1 MINKYILKDFITDF
15 EDLIRKEKINN
26 KQIRGRITDIKDDII
41 DVSLYKSSKIAQN
54 TTVEINKIQGI
65 ILKNNNKNLKI
76 KLNNK
81 SSFYKNQEIKINNL
95 QNDIIILKL
104 ENLLTAI
111 KDNKLNQQNIE
122 VLEALLDDYNN
133 RYDDKQCNVKS
144 LNQRQQLALNSSI
157 STRKFHIIKGP
168 PGTGKTHSIVEIIK
182 YLYSNN
188 YRILITTH
196 THIAIDNILE
206 KLGDLP
212 EDKIL
217 RIGNRDKINP
227 KLHHYHIDSKLKK
240 HPSFPIIKDL
250 ELQNK
255 LLREDQSKYE
265 RLSVDDDYVLVKKNN
280 HQSLIRRIISKFYH
294 LDNNE
299 YSLRDIDT
307 KLITSNII
315 EEISKNNDRIDE
327 IKKIITM
334 DVYQHAQIIA
344 STVLS
349 SSSALTKDMEFDY
362 VIMDEASQVPTYLA
376 LIALLKTD
384 KFILI
389 GDDMQLQPITI
400 NHDSILTKSIFN
412 HMIEKYPDDYTF
424 LNIQYRMNPQIS
436 DISSKLYYNNR
447 LKSHEKNVYK
457 KLVLIN
463 DSHLLLDDSPVT
475 LIDTSN
481 VEYYQ
486 INTDGGCINE
496 HEAELVMSIIDA
508 LIINEISCD
517 EIGVITPYKKQKM
530 YIKGLLEDK
539 GLDIECDTI
548 YRFQGREKDVILI
561 SFCKSS
567 RRLLNDFQKKFLS
580 QKNQLNVSITRAR
593 KKLIII
599 ADRSLLD
606 GATNMN
612 TLFDSI
618 SLFDTIFLEDLFT

>member
-1 MINKYILKDFITDF
+1 M
-15 EDLIRKEKINN
+15 
-26 KQIRGRITDIKDDII
+26 
-41 DVSLYKSSKIAQN
+41 
-54 TTVEINKIQGI
+54 
-65 ILKNNNKNLKI
+65 
-76 KLNNK
+76 
-81 SSFYKNQEIKINNL
+81 
-95 QNDIIILKL
+95 
-104 ENLLTAI
+104 
-111 KDNKLNQQNIE
+111 
-122 VLEALLDDYNN
+122 
-133 RYDDKQCNVKS
+133 KS

-157 STRKFHIIKGP
+157 STDKFHIIKGP

-182 YLYSNN
+182 YLYTNN
-188 YRILITTH
+188 YKILITTH

-206 KLGDLP
+206 KLDDLP

-217 RIGNRDKINP
+217 RIGTKDKINP
-227 KLHHYHIDSKLKK
+227 KLYNYHIDSKLKK
-240 HPSFPIIKDL
+240 HPSFSIIKDL
-250 ELQNK
+250 QMRNK
-255 LLREDQSKYE
+255 VLESSQKKYE
-265 RLSVDDDYVLVKKNN
+265 GLVDDGEYVLVKKNN
-280 HQSLIRRIISKFYH
+280 HQSLIRRIISKFYN

-299 YSLRDIDT
+299 YGLQEIDG

-315 EEISKNNDRIDE
+315 EEISNNNDRIDE
-327 IKKIITM
+327 IKKIITK
-334 DVYQHAQIIA
+334 DVYQQAQIVA

-400 NHDSILTKSIFN
+400 NHDSMLTKSIFN
-412 HMIEKYPDDYTF
+412 HMIEKYPHDYTF

-436 DISSKLYYNNR
+436 DISSKLYYDNR
-447 LKSHEKNVYK
+447 LKSHENNIHK
-457 KLVLIN
+457 KLKLKSDN
-463 DSHLLLDDSPVT
+463 HLLLDDSPVT

-486 INTDGGCINE
+486 LNTDGGCINE

-508 LIINEISCD
+508 LLSNDISCD

-530 YIKGLLEDK
+530 YIKGLLDDK
-539 GLDIECDTI
+539 KLDIECDTI

-561 SFCKSS
+561 SFCKST
-567 RRLLNDFQKKFLS
+567 RRQLNNFQKKFLS

-599 ADRSLLD
+599 ADKSLLD
-606 GATNMN
+606 GAVN
-612 TLFDSI
+612 TYDLFDSI
-618 SLFDTIFLEDLFT
+618 SVFDTIFLEDLFT

>member
-1 MINKYILKDFITDF
+1 MINKDILNNFIGDF
-15 EDLIRKEKINN
+15 EELIKKEKINN
-26 KQIRGRITDIKDDII
+26 KQIHGRITDIKDDMLY
-41 DVSLYKSSKIAQN
+41 VSLYKPSNIAQN
-54 TTVEINKIQGI
+54 TTVEINKLQGNIQA
-65 ILKNNNKNLKI
+65 NNNKNLKI
-76 KLNNK
+76 QLNRK

-111 KDNKLNQQNIE
+111 KDNKLNQQNTE
-122 VLEALLDDYNN
+122 VLKALLDNYNN
-133 RYDDKQCNVKS
+133 TYDDRESNVKS
-144 LNQRQQLALNSSI
+144 LNTNQQLALNNSI
-157 STRKFHIIKGP
+157 STDKFHIIKGP

-182 YLYSNN
+182 YLYMNN

-206 KLGDLP
+206 KLDDLP
-212 EDKIL
+212 EEKIL
-217 RIGNRDKINP
+217 RIGSKDKINP
-227 KLHHYHIDSKLKK
+227 KLYHYHIDSKLKK
-240 HPSFPIIKDL
+240 HPSYQIIKDL
-250 ELQNK
+250 ELRNK
-255 LLREDQSKYE
+255 LLKENQKKYE
-265 RLSVDDDYVLVKKNN
+265 RLADDDGYVLFRKDN
-280 HQSLIRRIISKFYH
+280 HKSLIRRIISKFYNI
-294 LDNNE
+294 DNNQ
-299 YSLRDIDT
+299 YRLQDIDA

-315 EEISKNNDRIDE
+315 EEISNNNDRIDE
-327 IKKIITM
+327 LKQIITRY
-334 DVYQHAQIIA
+334 VYQQAQIIA

-400 NHDSILTKSIFN
+400 SYDSFLTKSIFN
-412 HMIEKYPDDYTF
+412 HMIDKYPNDYTF
-424 LNIQYRMNPQIS
+424 LNIQYRMNPKIS
-436 DISSKLYYNNR
+436 DISSKLYYDNR
-447 LKSHEKNVYK
+447 LKSHESNNHK
-457 KLVLIN
+457 KLELKYDN
-463 DSHLLLDDSPVT
+463 HLLLDDSPIT

-486 INTDGGCINE
+486 LNTDGGCINE
-496 HEAELVMSIIDA
+496 HEAQLIMSIIDA
-508 LIINEISCD
+508 LVSNDITCD
-517 EIGVITPYKKQKM
+517 EIGIITPYKKQKN
-530 YIKGLLEDK
+530 YIIGLLENK

-567 RRLLNDFQKKFLS
+567 RRLLNNFQKKFLS

-599 ADRSLLD
+599 ADKSLLD
-606 GATNMN
+606 GATNTYN
-612 TLFDSI
+612 LFDLI
-618 SLFDTIFLEDLFT
+618 SQFDTIYLEDLFG